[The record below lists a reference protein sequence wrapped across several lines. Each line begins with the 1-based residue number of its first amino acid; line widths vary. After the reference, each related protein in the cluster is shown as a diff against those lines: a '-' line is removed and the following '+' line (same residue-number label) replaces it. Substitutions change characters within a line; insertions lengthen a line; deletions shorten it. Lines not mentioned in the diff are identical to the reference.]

1 MEKTYL
7 TKKGVNFPFNAEIN
21 VDHNGKLYYKES
33 GCERHYF
40 SKDKCK
46 APIVEIGKTTQ
57 LLAGDKA
64 FVKQTGDEENV
75 ILNLGLVSGNIGPVG
90 PIGETGDQGDN
101 GPPTIIP
108 LYSNKIGI
116 QSSDVENEAEIVL
129 CIGISNSFLLNLSKG
144 MNNKISKSSLGD
156 RFFLENIGIG
166 NTSFIIPRDGFI
178 NSMNFSFFFGVNF
191 AQPEMTSSLILRFY
205 ISKQS
210 DYLFT
215 PLNGTSTDVVLSDQ
229 ISDETFGFLTAS
241 NNNINV
247 KVNEG
252 DLLILILFLT
262 KNNSSFT
269 TVIEGTIAGS
279 VSII

>member
-90 PIGETGDQGDN
+90 PIGEIGDQGDN

-108 LYSNKIGI
+108 FSSSSMEIASNKIANTAFE
-116 QSSDVENEAEIVL
+116 VA
-129 CIGISNSFLLNLSKG
+129 CIGIGNSFSFILSEDDKISNSSIN
-144 MNNKISKSSLGD
+144 D
-156 RFFLENIGIG
+156 RFFLEGGLG
-166 NTSFIIPRDGFI
+166 NTSFIIPRNGYI
-178 NSMNFSFFFGVNF
+178 NNITFSFIFTANTAAGKC
-191 AQPEMTSSLILRFY
+191 TLIVRFY
-205 ISKQS
+205 ISEQS

-215 PLNGTSTDVVLSDQ
+215 PLNGTSTDVILSNQ
-229 ISDETFGFLTAS
+229 ISNTTKGFLSSS
-241 NNNINV
+241 NENINV
-247 KVNEG
+247 KVSKG
-252 DLLILILFLT
+252 DLLIPIIFATNNNNVHVDSVLT
-262 KNNSSFT
+262 GICF
-269 TVIEGTIAGS
+269 GA

>member
-33 GCERHYF
+33 GCKRHYF

-64 FVKQTGDEENV
+64 FVKQTGTEENV

-90 PIGETGDQGDN
+90 PIGEIGDQGDN

-108 LYSNKIGI
+108 FSSNRIAL

-129 CIGISNSFLLNLSKG
+129 CIGISNSYALFSGKID
-144 MNNKISKSSLGD
+144 KISKSSLGD
-156 RFFLENIGIG
+156 RFFLGNFD

-178 NSMNFSFFFGVNF
+178 NSMNFSFFFSLNL
-191 AQPEMTSSLILRFY
+191 AQPGITSSLILRFY

-229 ISDETFGFLTAS
+229 ISDETTGFLTAS

-262 KNNSSFT
+262 NNNNSSFT
-269 TVIEGTIAGS
+269 TIIEGTIAGS